1 MNPYSLILSGF
12 ADEAALDKTLD
23 QQFSAFSAMGLKYL
37 SLRFIDAGGGVKHV
51 MQLTDHEIETVR
63 QKLIAYSLSVSSI
76 GSPIG
81 KVKLVD
87 IEDGS
92 GNRYYPFADYLKHD
106 VGRACELAVA
116 FDTKLIRGFS
126 FYHPAGENPQ
136 DYIDAAVER
145 LKCIVEM
152 CDQSGLTFGLEVE
165 ANLIGQ
171 NGEILAEIHRA
182 VGSQA
187 MVLIFDG
194 GNLVTQGFNADEIF
208 NQYLKMKDG
217 LGWIHV
223 KDYRAPESMNLVR
236 TVDEEKLKHFVPVEM
251 GDAGHRRI
259 LLDLREFLPTLHQR
273 MQMRGVPGVFADLE
287 PHLKGGGQ
295 FGGFS
300 GPDGFGVA
308 LRSFCNMCDEV
319 GIEASIRNFEDI
331 RTSRGF

>member
-1 MNPYSLILSGF
+1 MNPSSLILSGF
-12 ADEAALDKTLD
+12 ADEAALDKSVD

-37 SLRFIDAGGGVKHV
+37 SLRFIDVGGGVKHV

-81 KVKLVD
+81 KVKLLDV
-87 IEDGS
+87 EDGS
-92 GNRYYPFADYLKHD
+92 GNRYYPFAEYLEHD

-126 FYHPAGENPQ
+126 FYHPAGKNPH
-136 DYIDAAVER
+136 DFIDAAVER

-152 CDQSGLTFGLEVE
+152 CEQSGLTFGLEVE

-194 GNLVTQGFNADEIF
+194 GNLVTQGFNADEIYK
-208 NQYLKMKDG
+208 QYLNMKDG

-223 KDYRAPESMNLVR
+223 KDYRAPEGMNLVR
-236 TVDEEKLKHFVPVEM
+236 AVDEEKLKYFVPVEM

-259 LLDLREFLPTLHQR
+259 LHDLREFLPMLHQR

-308 LRSFCNMCDEV
+308 LRSFRNMCDEV
-319 GIEASIRNFEDI
+319 GIEVSIRNFEDI